1 MSATTPAGPPG
12 PTGSAGFG
20 PARVTRRRARTR
32 ARLLEAAFEVFAE
45 RGFGQTTIEAVCEA
59 AGYTRGAFYSN
70 FTDLDELFFALYDD
84 RSALIARQLTDALAT
99 TEDEPELTLAA
110 LTARVTRE
118 LLLDRD
124 WLLVKTEFLLHAARR
139 PVLAQALADHRE
151 TLRGVC
157 AEQLRALAGRGRPLP
172 ALLGDADETALA
184 VIALYDGVTVQL
196 LLDGDTDAARAWLG
210 RLLTAILSPASD
222 PASGPAPDASHD
234 AHDLAAKPASEP
246 TEDPHHGR

>member
-1 MSATTPAGPPG
+1 MYRIEEPMAPSVTAGRPG
-12 PTGSAGFG
+12 AD
-20 PARVTRRRARTR
+20 PARVTKRRARTR
-32 ARLLEAAFEVFAE
+32 ARLLAAAFEVFAAN
-45 RGFGQTTIEAVCEA
+45 GFGHTTIEAVCEA

-84 RSALIARQLTDALAT
+84 RSALIARQLTEALAI
-99 TEDEPELTLAA
+99 TEGEPELTLAE

-139 PVLAQALADHRE
+139 PGVALALADHRE
-151 TLRGVC
+151 TLRDVC
-157 AEQLRALAGRGRPLP
+157 AQRLRELTEHGRPLP
-172 ALLGDADETALA
+172 APLSDADEAARA

-210 RLLTAILSPASD
+210 RLLTAILSPTKD
-222 PASGPAPDASHD
+222 PN
-234 AHDLAAKPASEP
+234 
-246 TEDPHHGR
+246 HGR

>member
-1 MSATTPAGPPG
+1 MYRIEEPMAPTVTTGQAGP
-12 PTGSAGFG
+12 G
-20 PARVTRRRARTR
+20 PARVTKRRAQTR
-32 ARLLEAAFEVFAE
+32 ARLLEAAFEVFAAN
-45 RGFGQTTIEAVCEA
+45 GFGHATIEAICEA

-84 RSALIARQLTDALAT
+84 RSALIARQLTEALAVS
-99 TEDEPELTLAA
+99 EGESELTLAE

-139 PVLAQALADHRE
+139 PAVARALADHRE
-151 TLRGVC
+151 TLRDVC
-157 AEQLRALAGRGRPLP
+157 AQRLRELAEHGRPLP
-172 ALLGDADETALA
+172 ASLGDADEAARA

-210 RLLTAILSPASD
+210 RLLTAILSPTKD
-222 PASGPAPDASHD
+222 VN
-234 AHDLAAKPASEP
+234 
-246 TEDPHHGR
+246 HGR